1 MKESTETNLP
11 AASAEIRKRAIAL
24 DKAIND
30 LIATFCKETGCE
42 IPIMEMVPVH
52 DGYKCRFKVTI

>member
-1 MKESTETNLP
+1 VPEPNLP

-42 IPIMEMVPVH
+42 IPIMEMVPLQA
-52 DGYKCRFKVTI
+52 DKGYKCRFKVTI